1 MNMAISEQDL
11 LTKQVIEVIREN
23 VEEGSVIN
31 PDSDLRDTQGIDSLS
46 VIMIV
51 DGIEERFNILV
62 QEPDIEAMTTVDSIV
77 TLLRDKYG
85 VSVS

>member
-1 MNMAISEQDL
+1 MNMAISEPDQ

-31 PDSDLRDTQGIDSLS
+31 LDSDLSNSQGIDSLS

-85 VSVS
+85 VSIS

>member
-1 MNMAISEQDL
+1 MNMAMPETDS
-11 LTKQVIEVIREN
+11 LTKQVIAVIRDN

-31 PDSDLRDTQGIDSLS
+31 PESNLRDTQGIDSLS

-62 QEPDIEAMTTVDSIV
+62 QESDIEAMTTVSYIV
-77 TLLRDKYG
+77 NLLRDKYG

>member
-1 MNMAISEQDL
+1 MNMAISEPDQ
-11 LTKQVIEVIREN
+11 LTQQVIEVIRDN
-23 VEEGSVIN
+23 VEEGSVIK
-31 PDSDLRDTQGIDSLS
+31 PDSDLSDTQGIDSLS

-62 QEPDIEAMTTVDSIV
+62 EEPDIEAMTTVDSIV

-85 VSVS
+85 VSIS